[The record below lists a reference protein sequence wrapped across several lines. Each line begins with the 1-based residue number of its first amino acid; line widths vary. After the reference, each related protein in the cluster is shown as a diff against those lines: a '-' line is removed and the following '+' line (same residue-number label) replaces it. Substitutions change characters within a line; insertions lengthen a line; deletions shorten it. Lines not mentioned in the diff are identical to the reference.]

1 MLEASQ
7 WDPRLL
13 ELFQQVEAD
22 LRELLAV
29 PDEYAVFFL
38 HGGASNQ
45 FAMIPMN
52 LLRGRDRAD
61 YLHTGLWSGKAA
73 EEARRYATV
82 NVAGSGTGSGEGWRQ
97 GSKTYKRTLA
107 NLSHWPPQ
115 KIETFRRLLQ
125 DQPLVSPHDLFC
137 TRQTLPH
144 GHVEA
149 VLMAM
154 RQLGLDSLLA
164 AKRCRQRDLVM
175 AMVASRLLHP
185 CSKLATTREW
195 HTTTL
200 AQELSVADATEDD
213 LYQAMD
219 WLLER
224 QPRIEKKLAAR
235 HLSEDCLVLYDVSS
249 SYYEGRTCPLAQYG
263 HDRDGK
269 KGLPIIVYG
278 VMTDGEGRPIA
289 VEVYP
294 GNTGDPTTVAD
305 QVEKLRDRFQLS
317 RVVLVGDRGMLT
329 QPQIDKMK
337 THSGLGWITALTSVA
352 IRGLLEAGALQLSL
366 LDETNLAEI
375 TSPDYPGERLMVCHN
390 PLLEEERGRKRR
402 ELLEATETALGKV
415 SQQVARRKKKPLKE
429 AEIALKVGKVL
440 GHYKMGKHFLYTIG
454 EGKLQWSRREQ
465 MIEQEAKLDGIY
477 VIRTSESAERLS
489 AADTVRSYK
498 SLAQVERAFR
508 TLKGVD
514 LLIRPIRHRT
524 EDRVPAHIFLCLLAY
539 YVEWHLRRAWAPLLF
554 EDEQL
559 AELRRQRDPI
569 LPATGSPSAQQKK
582 LTRQTADGFPVHSFA
597 TLMAEL
603 AGRARVTYGL
613 KSDGSAPSFQQ
624 VPEPTPL
631 QAKAYALLAL
641 LPVAGN

>member
-1 MLEASQ
+1 MYIET
-7 WDPRLL
+7 
-13 ELFQQVEAD
+13 
-22 LRELLAV
+22 V
-29 PDEYAVFFL
+29 PNRNSPPA
-38 HGGASNQ
+38 
-45 FAMIPMN
+45 I
-52 LLRGRDRAD
+52 LLR
-61 YLHTGLWSGKAA
+61 
-73 EEARRYATV
+73 
-82 NVAGSGTGSGEGWRQ
+82 EGWRE
-97 GSKTYKRTLA
+97 GSKTLKRTLA
-107 NLSHWPPQ
+107 NLSHWPHQ

-125 DQPLVSPHDLFC
+125 DEPLVSPQDLFC
-137 TRQTLPH
+137 TLKTLPH

-149 VLMAM
+149 ILMAM
-154 RQLGLDSLLA
+154 RKLGLDSLLA
-164 AKRCRQRDLVM
+164 AKRCRERDLVL
-175 AMVASRLLHP
+175 AMIAARLLHP

-200 AQELSVADATEDD
+200 AEELSVADATEDD

-249 SYYEGRTCPLAQYG
+249 SYYEGHTCPLAQYG
-263 HDRDGK
+263 HNRDGK

-329 QPQIDKMK
+329 QPQIDKIKM
-337 THSGLGWITALTSVA
+337 HPGLGWITALTSVA
-352 IRGLLEAGALQLSL
+352 LRGLLETAVLQLSL

-402 ELLEATETALGKV
+402 ELLEATEKDLTKVGK
-415 SQQVARRKKKPLKE
+415 QVQRRKKKPLKE

-440 GHYKMGKHFLYTIG
+440 GRYKMGKHFLYTIG
-454 EGKLQWSRREQ
+454 EGKFQWSRREQ
-465 MIEQEAKLDGIY
+465 TIEQEAKLDGIY

-559 AELRRQRDPI
+559 DQERRRRDPI
-569 LPATGSPSAQQKK
+569 LPATCSPSAQEKK
-582 LTRQTADGFPVHSFA
+582 VTRQTADGFPVHSFA

-603 AGRARVTYGL
+603 ASRARVTYGL
-613 KSDGSAPSFQQ
+613 KSAESTPSFQQ

-641 LPVAGN
+641 LPVVGN

>member
-1 MLEASQ
+1 MYIEIVPNRNS
-7 WDPRLL
+7 PP
-13 ELFQQVEAD
+13 
-22 LRELLAV
+22 AV
-29 PDEYAVFFL
+29 
-38 HGGASNQ
+38 
-45 FAMIPMN
+45 
-52 LLRGRDRAD
+52 LLR
-61 YLHTGLWSGKAA
+61 
-73 EEARRYATV
+73 
-82 NVAGSGTGSGEGWRQ
+82 EGWRE
-97 GSKTYKRTLA
+97 GSKTRKRTLA
-107 NLSHWPPQ
+107 NLSHWPQP
-115 KIETFRRLLQ
+115 KIDSFRRLLQ
-125 DQPLVSPHDLFC
+125 DEPLVSPQDLFC
-137 TRQTLPH
+137 TYQTLPH

-149 VLMAM
+149 ILRAM
-154 RQLGLDSLLA
+154 RKLGLDSLLA
-164 AKRCRQRDLVM
+164 AKGCRERDLVM
-175 AMVASRLLHP
+175 AMIAARLLHP

-200 AQELSVADATEDD
+200 AEELSVADATEDD

-219 WLLER
+219 WLLDR

-249 SYYEGRTCPLAQYG
+249 SYYEGHTCPLAQYG

-269 KGLPIIVYG
+269 QGLPIIVYG

-337 THSGLGWITALTSVA
+337 MHPGLGWITALTSVA

-402 ELLEATETALGKV
+402 ELLEATEIALTKVGK
-415 SQQVARRKKKPLKE
+415 QVARRKKKPLKE
-429 AEIALKVGKVL
+429 AEIAMKVGKVL

-454 EGKLQWSRREQ
+454 EGKFQWSRREQ
-465 MIEQEAKLDGIY
+465 TIEQEAKLDGIY
-477 VIRTSESAERLS
+477 VIRTSESVERLS

-508 TLKGVD
+508 TLKGMD

-539 YVEWHLRRAWAPLLF
+539 YVEWHLRRVWAPLLF

-569 LPATGSPSAQQKK
+569 LPATGSPSAQEKK
-582 LTRQTADGFPVHSFA
+582 LTRQTADGFQVNSFD
-597 TLMAEL
+597 TLMAAL
-603 AGRARVTYGL
+603 ASRARVTYGL
-613 KSDGSAPSFQQ
+613 KSEESTPTFQQ

-631 QAKAYALLAL
+631 QAKAYALLEL
-641 LPVAGN
+641 LPVVGN